1 MNQLRFAN
9 SFTDWAI
16 EDVLPAKLSSDTGSA
31 AGPKINGRQQLTVL
45 TTFSKPIQ
53 CTHIK
58 DIKYTVDSVL
68 PVHDG

>member
-1 MNQLRFAN
+1 MNQLRFTN

-31 AGPKINGRQQLTVL
+31 TGPKINGRQQRTVL

-53 CTHIK
+53 CTRIK
-58 DIKYTVDSVL
+58 DIVDSVTST
-68 PVHDG
+68 